1 MSALR
6 VAAVSKAFGPVRAV
20 VDCSLD
26 VPDGE
31 FLALLGPS
39 GCGKTTLL
47 RMLGGFIRP
56 DRGAIWIGGRDVA
69 GLPPFRRNIGF
80 TFQSYALFPH
90 LTVREN
96 VAFGLRMRGRFR
108 GTPEAALVQVRR
120 YLELVRLPGCEDRYP
135 HQLSGGQQQ
144 RVALARALAI
154 EPDVLL
160 LDEPLGSLDK
170 NLREAMQVE
179 LRALQRTLGVTTV
192 FVTHDQEEALAM
204 ADRIAVMSMGRIEQ
218 TGTPAE
224 VYEAPRSRFV
234 SDFIGVSN
242 FFEGRVVSADG
253 AGACFRTSI
262 GLVLDIGLEK
272 GRAPGGIG
280 GVMVRPEKIEVHLE
294 PPAVTRHRNVFPSLV
309 KDVVYQGNFTRVIA
323 TLGGVEVTAVVPNVA
338 RAGAGGLRPGQA
350 VSLSIDPGSFCL
362 FDDGHRAR

>member
-1 MSALR
+1 VSTLR
-6 VAAVSKAFGPVRAV
+6 LAGVSKAFGAVQAV
-20 VDCSLD
+20 VDCSLE
-26 VPDGE
+26 VADGE

-47 RMLGGFIRP
+47 RMLGGFVRP
-56 DRGAIWIGGRDVA
+56 DRGGIWIGDRDVA

-108 GTPEAALVQVRR
+108 GVPASALAHVRR
-120 YLELVRLPGCEDRYP
+120 YLDLVRLPDCEERYP

-144 RVALARALAI
+144 RVALARALAT

-170 NLREAMQVE
+170 KLREAMQVE
-179 LRALQRTLGVTTV
+179 LKALQRTLGVTTV

-218 TGTPAE
+218 TGRPAE
-224 VYEAPRSRFV
+224 VYEAPRTRFV

-242 FFEGRVVSADG
+242 FFPGRVVD
-253 AGACFRTSI
+253 AGAEGSAVRFRTAA
-262 GLVLDIGLEK
+262 GVDLEIAA
-272 GRAPGGIG
+272 RAGGAIA
-280 GVMVRPEKIEVHLE
+280 GVMVRPEKVEIHLE
-294 PPAVTRHRNVFPSLV
+294 PPAGARHPNAFPARV
-309 KDVVYQGNFTRVIA
+309 VDVLYQGTFTRVTA
-323 TLGGVEVTAVVPNVA
+323 TLGDAEVAAVVQN
-338 RAGAGGLRPGQA
+338 AGRCLADGLAPGRTIY
-350 VSLSIDPGSFCL
+350 LSIDPASFCV
-362 FDDGHRAR
+362 FGDDGRSG

>member
-1 MSALR
+1 VSTLR
-6 VAAVSKAFGPVRAV
+6 LAGVSKAFGAVQAV
-20 VDCSLD
+20 VDCSLE
-26 VPDGE
+26 VADGE

-47 RMLGGFIRP
+47 RMLGGFVRP
-56 DRGAIWIGGRDVA
+56 DRGAIWIGDRDVA

-96 VAFGLRMRGRFR
+96 VGFGLRMRGRFR
-108 GTPEAALVQVRR
+108 GAPGDELAHVRR
-120 YLELVRLPGCEDRYP
+120 YLDLVRLPDCEERYP

-170 NLREAMQVE
+170 KLREAMQVE
-179 LRALQRTLGVTTV
+179 LKALQRTLGVTTV

-204 ADRIAVMSMGRIEQ
+204 ADRIAVMSTGRIEQ
-218 TGTPAE
+218 TGRPAE
-224 VYEAPRSRFV
+224 VYEAPRTRFV

-242 FFEGRVVSADG
+242 FFPGRVVDAEG
-253 AGACFRTSI
+253 PAVRFRTAA
-262 GLVLDIGLEK
+262 GVDLDIPA
-272 GRAPGGIG
+272 GRRAGIA

-294 PPAVTRHRNVFPSLV
+294 PPPVSWHRNAFPAQV
-309 KDVVYQGNFTRVIA
+309 KDVLYQGNFTRVTA
-323 TLGGVEVTAVVPNVA
+323 TLGDVEVAAVVQNVGR
-338 RAGAGGLRPGQA
+338 RAADGLEPGRRIY
-350 VSLSIDPGSFCL
+350 LSIDPDSFCV
-362 FDDGHRAR
+362 FGDDGRSG

>member
-6 VAAVSKAFGPVRAV
+6 VAGVSKSFGTVRAV
-20 VDCSLD
+20 VDCSLE
-26 VPDGE
+26 VPDGQ

-56 DRGAIWIGGRDVA
+56 DRGAIWIGDRDVA

-108 GTPEAALVQVRR
+108 GRPEAELAHVRR
-120 YLELVRLPGCEDRYP
+120 YLDLVRLPGCEGRYP

-144 RVALARALAI
+144 RVALGRALAI

-170 NLREAMQVE
+170 KLREAMQVE
-179 LRALQRTLGVTTV
+179 LKALQRTLGVTTV

-204 ADRIAVMSMGRIEQ
+204 ADRIAVMSTGRIEQ

-224 VYEAPRSRFV
+224 VYEAPRTRFV

-242 FFEGRVVSADG
+242 YFEGKMVVADG
-253 AGACFRTSI
+253 GGARFRTSAGI
-262 GLVLDIGLEK
+262 DLDI
-272 GRAPGGIG
+272 APGPGGPAEAIA
-280 GVMVRPEKIEVHLE
+280 GVMVRPEKIEVHMA
-294 PPAVTRHRNVFPSLV
+294 PPAGTHHRNSFASQV
-309 KDVVYQGNFTRVIA
+309 KDVVYQGNFTRVIV
-323 TLGGVEVTAVVPNVA
+323 TLAGADVTAVVQNLG
-338 RAGAGGLRPGQA
+338 RSGAGGLQPGQRIY
-350 VSLSIDPGSFCL
+350 LSIDPASFCL
-362 FDDGHRAR
+362 FGEDGQSG